1 MSTNIEWTDQTEN
14 IIRAKVGGW
23 WCQKISEGC
32 KNCYSEKLNQN
43 SFFGGNK
50 QPYSGQPPELVLDT
64 EAIRK
69 WGFQR
74 KSKKHFVASM
84 TDVFGEWVPRF
95 WQREMLDGMFAASL
109 QTFQILTKRPE
120 IMLSS
125 VTEWLSCR
133 GLDKVPSNIW
143 VGTSI
148 ENRRTL
154 EERSQFLAQIPVD
167 IRFWSVEPL
176 LEDLGDVS
184 LYLNQVQ
191 WLICGGESG
200 PGSRPCHIEWL
211 ESIIQQC
218 HVAKTPVFVK
228 QLGANAIFGG
238 QRFKTHNQK
247 GGDIEE
253 FPQHLQFREFPFSVR
268 EEKQIP
274 RLLEITF

>member
-1 MSTNIEWTDQTEN
+1 MPTNIEWTDQTDN
-14 IIRAKVGGW
+14 IIRVKVGGW

-50 QPYSGQPPELVLDT
+50 LPYSGQPPELTLDT

-74 KSKKHFVASM
+74 KPKKHFVSSM

-95 WQREMLDGMFAASL
+95 WQHEILDGMFVAPK

-125 VTEWLSCR
+125 VDEWLSNH
-133 GLDKVPSNIW
+133 GLEELPSNIW

-154 EERSQFLAQIPVD
+154 EERSQFLAQIPAI

-176 LEDLGDVS
+176 LKDLGDIS
-184 LYLNQVQ
+184 QYLNDVQ
-191 WLICGGESG
+191 WLIIGGESG
-200 PGSRPCHIEWL
+200 TDSRPCHIEWV
-211 ESIIQQC
+211 ESLVKQC
-218 HVAKTPVFVK
+218 NESKTPVFVK
-228 QLGANAIFGG
+228 QLGSNIYLN
-238 QRFKTHNQK
+238 QQPFKTKHAK
-247 GGDIEE
+247 GGELAE
-253 FPQHLQFREFPFSVR
+253 FPQQIQIREFPNF
-268 EEKQIP
+268 
-274 RLLEITF
+274 TCD

>member
-1 MSTNIEWTDQTEN
+1 MPTNIEWTDLTDN
-14 IIRAKVGGW
+14 IIRAKEGGW

-74 KSKKHFVASM
+74 KPKKHFVSSM

-95 WQREMLDGMFAASL
+95 WQHEMLDGMFAAPL

-120 IMLSS
+120 IMFSS
-125 VTEWLSCR
+125 VAEWLDSQE
-133 GLDKVPSNIW
+133 LDKLPSNIW

-148 ENRRTL
+148 ENSRTL

-184 LYLNQVQ
+184 PYLNQVQ

-200 PGSRPCHIEWL
+200 PNSRPCHIEWL
-211 ESIIQQC
+211 ESIVQQC

-228 QLGANAIFGG
+228 QLGANA
-238 QRFKTHNQK
+238 QLERQPFKTRDRK

-253 FPQHLQFREFPFSVR
+253 FPQHLQVREFPFSVLS
-268 EEKQIP
+268 KSKSP
-274 RLLEITF
+274 AC

>member
-1 MSTNIEWTDQTEN
+1 MPTNIEWTDLTDN

-32 KNCYSEKLNQN
+32 KNCYSERLNQN

-74 KSKKHFVASM
+74 KPKKHFVSSM

-95 WQREMLDGMFAASL
+95 WQHEMLDGMFAAPL

-120 IMLSS
+120 IMFSS
-125 VTEWLSCR
+125 VAEWLDSQE
-133 GLDKVPSNIW
+133 LDKLPSNIW

-148 ENRRTL
+148 ENSRTL

-184 LYLNQVQ
+184 PYLNQVQ

-200 PGSRPCHIEWL
+200 PNSRPCHIEWL
-211 ESIIQQC
+211 ESIVQQC

-228 QLGANAIFGG
+228 QLGANAIFDQ
-238 QRFKTHNQK
+238 QRFKTRDKK
-247 GGDIEE
+247 GGGIEE
-253 FPQHLQFREFPFSVR
+253 FPQHLQVREFPFSVR
-268 EEKQIP
+268 E
-274 RLLEITF
+274 

>member
-1 MSTNIEWTDQTEN
+1 MPTNIEWTDLTDN

-74 KSKKHFVASM
+74 KPKKHFVSSM

-95 WQREMLDGMFAASL
+95 WQHEMLGGMFAAPD
-109 QTFQILTKRPE
+109 QIFQILTKRPE

-125 VTEWLSCR
+125 MNEWLSNH
-133 GLDKVPSNIW
+133 GLEELPSNIW
-143 VGTSI
+143 PGTSI

-154 EERSQFLAQIPVD
+154 EERSQFLAQIPALT
-167 IRFWSVEPL
+167 RFWSVEPL
-176 LEDLGDVS
+176 LEDLGDITQ
-184 LYLNQVQ
+184 YLNDVQ
-191 WLICGGESG
+191 LVIIGGESG
-200 PGSRPCHIEWL
+200 PNSRPCHIEWL
-211 ESIIQQC
+211 ESIVQQC
-218 HVAKTPVFVK
+218 HAAKTSVFVK

-238 QRFKTHNQK
+238 QRFKTRDKK

-253 FPQHLQFREFPFSVR
+253 FPQELQIREFPFSIH
-268 EEKQIP
+268 E
-274 RLLEITF
+274 